1 MDTHGYRGEIEWKAV
16 GTMASSVLQAV
27 LLALLIVLILGACA
41 WGVHRMVQA
50 WRFVDRDDFIT
61 GLAIGVVEIVLALAL
76 VVTGSAL
83 AGIFVFLILPVIM
96 SLYFQ
101 TGALTGVEYG
111 HVVKR
116 GLRVRTWTGP
126 GQYLVARHT
135 EVVKIMKIAHAIS
148 VPKPPDTPD
157 ESAKNAKGV
166 TQSTK
171 SKKADAR
178 TGKDAGVAKPE
189 FMAISLDRIRVNVGV
204 LAKYSLLPEGDEG
217 SVEMLQ
223 NLANFGT
230 ADATRERIRPF
241 VEQAIRDVIG
251 HHNAMDAATR
261 SREVIRAEIEVI
273 VREMVSKLNID
284 LKALVLGE
292 VIPEDDV
299 RRHEIHMRELEELE
313 KSMGVTGLAVHRIN
327 ALEKAGVVVVP
338 SDPSVLMAAG
348 ARPIPP
354 SPV

>member
-1 MDTHGYRGEIEWKAV
+1 
-16 GTMASSVLQAV
+16 
-27 LLALLIVLILGACA
+27 
-41 WGVHRMVQA
+41 MVQA
-50 WRFVDRDDFIT
+50 WRFVDREDFIT
-61 GLAIGVVEIVLALAL
+61 GLAIGAVEVVLALGL

-83 AGIFVFLILPVIM
+83 AGIFVFLMLPVIM

-101 TGALTGVEYG
+101 TGALNGVEYG
-111 HVVKR
+111 HVFKR

-135 EVVKIMKIAHAIS
+135 EVVKVMKIAHAIAI
-148 VPKPPDTPD
+148 PKPPDKPD
-157 ESAKNAKGV
+157 LSAKVAKIV
-166 TQSTK
+166 
-171 SKKADAR
+171 KKADSR
-178 TGKDAGVAKPE
+178 TIKDVIVAKPE
-189 FMAISLDRIRVNVGV
+189 FIAISLDRIRVNVGV
-204 LAKYSLLPEGDEG
+204 LAKYSLLPEGEEG

-223 NLANFGT
+223 SLANFGT
-230 ADATRERIRPF
+230 GDATRERIRPF

-251 HHNAMDAATR
+251 HHTAMDAATR
-261 SREVIRAEIEVI
+261 SREIIRAEIEVI
-273 VREMVSKLNID
+273 VRELISKLNIE

-338 SDPSVLMAAG
+338 SDPSILMAAG
-348 ARPIPP
+348 GRPIPP
-354 SPV
+354 PPV